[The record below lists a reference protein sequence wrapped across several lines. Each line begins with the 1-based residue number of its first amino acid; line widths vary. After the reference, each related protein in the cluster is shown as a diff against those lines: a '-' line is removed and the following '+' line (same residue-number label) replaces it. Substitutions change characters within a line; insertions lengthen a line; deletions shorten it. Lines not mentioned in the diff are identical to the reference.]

1 MSFFDRQRSRRYRP
15 QGWACS
21 ASRISGVQRDRPL
34 MNRALIA
41 HIVGGEA
48 GARRVRRAD
57 RGGCRR
63 GAAGWLGEA
72 ASGIQEALILG
83 IVCR

>member
-41 HIVGGEA
+41 HIVGVEA
-48 GARRVRRAD
+48 GARRKRIEHRLML
-57 RGGCRR
+57 RLQRR
-63 GAAGWLGEA
+63 GWEEVQ
-72 ASGIQEALILG
+72 ASPSQ
-83 IVCR
+83 R